1 MSSVPGVTIMS
12 QQDIAEIKARLDAI
26 EARLRVVE
34 EKLSYLFGLVG
45 AVSVIA
51 ATLALISRLG
61 G

>member
-1 MSSVPGVTIMS
+1 MS
-12 QQDIAEIKARLDAI
+12 QQDIVEIKARLDAI

-51 ATLALISRLG
+51 AALALISRLG